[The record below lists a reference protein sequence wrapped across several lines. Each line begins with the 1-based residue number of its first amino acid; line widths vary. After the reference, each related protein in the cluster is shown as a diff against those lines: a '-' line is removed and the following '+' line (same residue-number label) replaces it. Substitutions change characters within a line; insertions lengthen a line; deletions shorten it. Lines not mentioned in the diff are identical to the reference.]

1 MIEIAAANENAVVR
15 QIDDTRSTNIDGFPG
30 SKPSGRTFSPLPSL
44 ETLSLSTTTSSV
56 VNNHL
61 KYSGAGNNG
70 NDDDIHDDND
80 NGCEL
85 NDCSSSVSSQYSD
98 NANASRNPPKRSVFS
113 QYWKKTG
120 QKPVPL
126 RPVKLISTPNL
137 LQRIPPGLTQ
147 ESSPLTAAADSPGS
161 TSAYS
166 VDDHR
171 AIRSMSNAD
180 FLEDDDDSCCRDV
193 PAASRQVTLEFPAP
207 HAPSPSS
214 PSKRRRS
221 ILPPAP
227 RSHPAL
233 KKSTIA
239 KGSQSWRKSLSLS
252 SVEEYSRMTTP
263 ALDTEHKTQSLPR
276 MRSTGSQPLHS
287 CFRPNPKYSLS
298 KSDSASRKRLDLLSL
313 LSSHTISESG
323 SSSSLRPGM
332 LLRTESCSSTGSSVS
347 FLEAVD
353 VRHFEPPRQHY
364 AGQGWS
370 DYFK

>member
-1 MIEIAAANENAVVR
+1 MIEIAGANENAVVR
-15 QIDDTRSTNIDGFPG
+15 QINDTRSINIDGFPG
-30 SKPSGRTFSPLPSL
+30 RKPSGRRFSPLPSL
-44 ETLSLSTTTSSV
+44 ETLSISTTTSSV

-61 KYSGAGNNG
+61 NYSRAGNNGDG

-98 NANASRNPPKRSVFS
+98 NANASRNPHKRSVFS

-126 RPVKLISTPNL
+126 RPVRLISTPNL
-137 LQRIPPGLTQ
+137 LQSIPPGLTQ
-147 ESSPLTAAADSPGS
+147 GSSPFTAATDSPGS
-161 TSAYS
+161 TSAYG
-166 VDDHR
+166 DYDHR

-180 FLEDDDDSCCRDV
+180 FLEDDDDSCCHDV
-193 PAASRQVTLEFPAP
+193 PASQQVTLEFPVP
-207 HAPSPSS
+207 HAPSPTS

-233 KKSTIA
+233 K
-239 KGSQSWRKSLSLS
+239 SWRKSLSLS

-287 CFRPNPKYSLS
+287 CFRPNPKYSPMS
-298 KSDSASRKRLDLLSL
+298 NSASRKRLDLLSL
-313 LSSHTISESG
+313 SSSHTISESG
-323 SSSSLRPGM
+323 SSSSLRPGL
-332 LLRTESCSSTGSSVS
+332 LLRTESGSSTGSSVS

-353 VRHFEPPRQHY
+353 VRHFEPPRQLY